1 MIRSADEPQPGARVR
16 ATPGWIVPILIVGS
30 VLAVGCWF
38 LPLEVAAKLAGSVL
52 GASMLYVALLHFV
65 PERRMGIALAAP
77 GALVLFTVSAIP
89 LGYMLYTSFFDLR
102 LVTFNS
108 VWEFTGLENYRYLL
122 FDDRHL
128 WPTVG
133 RTLEYLFFNIV
144 LQLGIGLAL
153 AVFFQRHFAGRH
165 MVQTILLIPI
175 LTTPVVVSLLW
186 KYLLD
191 VQTGPINQ
199 ILGFVGIPAQPW
211 LSSRPLP
218 WIEGIP
224 FLGPL
229 LVEHFS
235 FNFAF
240 WSVVTINTWQWTPFV
255 FLICFAG
262 IAALPSEPFEAAR
275 VDGASAWQTF
285 RYLTLPMLE
294 PVLITVVLIRVID
307 LLKVYAQIWVLFGNA
322 NPTRI
327 INIHLYTLGFV
338 THEYG
343 KTSALGV
350 MVLVVV
356 SVFTLAVI
364 RWSRREV

>member
-1 MIRSADEPQPGARVR
+1 MIERADNPPGRERTLPMWVVASLLAG
-16 ATPGWIVPILIVGS
+16 AT
-30 VLAVGCWF
+30 LAIGAWF
-38 LPLEVAAKLAGSVL
+38 LPVDVAPKLALSVIGGCL
-52 GASMLYVALLHFV
+52 LYVVLLHYV
-65 PERRMGIALAAP
+65 PEKRMGLALIVP
-77 GALVLFTVSAIP
+77 GALVLFSVSLVP
-89 LGYMLYTSFFDLR
+89 LAYMLYTSMFDLR
-102 LVTFNS
+102 LITFNS
-108 VWEFTGLENYRYLL
+108 VWEFTGLKNYLDLL
-122 FDDRHL
+122 FKDRHL

-133 RTLEYLFFNIV
+133 RTVEYLFWNISLQV
-144 LQLGIGLAL
+144 LLGLGL
-153 AVFFQRHFAGRH
+153 AVFFQRAFAGRH
-165 MVQTILLIPI
+165 AVQTILLVPI

-191 VQTGPINQ
+191 IRTGPVNQ
-199 ILGFVGIPAQPW
+199 LLGMVGIPAQPW

-224 FLGPL
+224 VLGPF
-229 LVEHFS
+229 LVDTFS
-235 FNFAF
+235 FSFAF

-255 FLICFAG
+255 FLICYAG

-275 VDGASAWQTF
+275 VDGASRWQTF

-343 KTSALGV
+343 KTSALGI

-356 SVFTLAVI
+356 TLFTLLVL
-364 RWSRREV
+364 RWSRRSV